1 MSFTPAVS
9 QLDRSCPH
17 TCPSTCVHHDNVSA
31 IPLLGPKPCQASPR
45 PGQLPT
51 HAALHQHGAT
61 LIAMETLTLKAAW
74 GVDTGTLAAEVRGD
88 VALINVWGERGCRLA
103 STSVDTWGCPGA
115 PSFQTKLNEETVVPW
130 LHMPDKGRNFHPAWR
145 PPEITF
151 ASPCFTVKVF
161 EARESSDLH

>member
-17 TCPSTCVHHDNVSA
+17 TCPSTCVHHGNVSA
-31 IPLLGPKPCQASPR
+31 IPLLGPKPRQASPR

-88 VALINVWGERGCRLA
+88 VALINVWGERGCRLGVHICRHLGVPR
-103 STSVDTWGCPGA
+103 SPKL
-115 PSFQTKLNEETVVPW
+115 PNQTE
-130 LHMPDKGRNFHPAWR
+130 
-145 PPEITF
+145 
-151 ASPCFTVKVF
+151 
-161 EARESSDLH
+161 